1 MAKLTELQKQIRE
14 AARIEWNEQCK
25 AFMVYSRPFKDKTAK
40 DCYNRVAK
48 YYIHTEEASK

>member
-14 AARIEWNEQCK
+14 VARIEWNAQCK
-25 AFMVYSRPFKDKTAK
+25 AFMVYNRPFKDKTAK